1 MEDCDM
7 KSLKQRKLLVPM
19 ITQDCYRIQ
28 KHVKSSFNARMVEH
42 LSWIVA
48 LVLLSILPSLSVI
61 GHIMSLVARKVIII
75 LINRDIIKST
85 KIFLLYLI
93 LISRI
98 SIKDKQ
104 QPVDTSFKPWPSHD
118 SSDSRTWHHKYNH
131 TSQGN

>member
-93 LISRI
+93 INFTNFNL
-98 SIKDKQ
+98 DKQ

>member
-7 KSLKQRKLLVPM
+7 KSLKQGKLLVPM

>member
-7 KSLKQRKLLVPM
+7 KSLKQGKLLVPM

-61 GHIMSLVARKVIII
+61 GHIMSLVARKVTII

-98 SIKDKQ
+98 SI
-104 QPVDTSFKPWPSHD
+104 
-118 SSDSRTWHHKYNH
+118 
-131 TSQGN
+131 